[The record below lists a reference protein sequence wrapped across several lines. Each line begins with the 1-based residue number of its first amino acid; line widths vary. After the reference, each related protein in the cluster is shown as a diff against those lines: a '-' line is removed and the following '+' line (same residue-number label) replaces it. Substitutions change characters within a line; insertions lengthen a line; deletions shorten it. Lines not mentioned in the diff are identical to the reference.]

1 LIVSLTNGFEGLTAK
16 QSSDQFQEMTQSPVR
31 MLLTHTIFMIACV
44 VIVIVIVR
52 QGIKNGI
59 ERASRIMMSLLLFI
73 MVFLVIYSA
82 FAGDYETAVHF
93 LFSVDFSKIDQ
104 HVVLVAVGLSFL
116 SESIGAG
123 ILYGGM
129 CSVAP

>member
-16 QSSDQFQEMTQSPVR
+16 QSSDQLQEMTQSPVR

-44 VIVIVIVR
+44 VIVIVR

-73 MVFLVIYSA
+73 MVFLVIYGA
-82 FAGDYETAVHF
+82 FAGDFETAVHF

-104 HVVLVAVGLSFL
+104 HVVLVAVGLSFF
-116 SESIGAG
+116 SGSIGAG
-123 ILYGGM
+123 ILYAV
-129 CSVAP
+129 CAP